1 MGNIFGDIGNWLI
14 NLVYWLPG
22 ILIGFVM
29 HEFAHALAADRLGDP
44 TPRMTGRLTLN
55 PIAHIDPL
63 GFLMLIVAKFGWA
76 KPVMTNPSRYKI
88 KRFGYAIVGL
98 AGPMMNLLLGL
109 LFLFLYMFFATRA
122 VLPMDHF
129 LMYILLYAIQIN
141 VILMVFNLIPIPP
154 LDGYNILKDALLIRV
169 VRPQTLWNFER
180 YGQFILLALV
190 FLGAT
195 SSVIGTVSNFLLNRG
210 IRLFYLIFGQGI

>member
-1 MGNIFGDIGNWLI
+1 MFGDIGAWLI
-14 NLVYWLPG
+14 ELIYWLPG

-63 GFLMLIVAKFGWA
+63 GFLMLIIAKFGWA
-76 KPVMTNPSRYKI
+76 KPVMTNPARYKI
-88 KRFGYAIVGL
+88 KRFGFAIVGL
-98 AGPMMNLLLGL
+98 AGPTMNLLLAVV
-109 LFLFLYMFFATRA
+109 FLFGYMYLATRG
-122 VLPMDHF
+122 VLAEEHF
-129 LMYILLYAIQIN
+129 LMNILGYAIQIN
-141 VILMVFNLIPIPP
+141 IILMVFNLIPIPP
-154 LDGYNILKDALLIRV
+154 LDGYNILKDAVLIRFA
-169 VRPQTLWNFER
+169 RPQTLWNFER

-195 SSVIGTVSNFLLNRG
+195 SRVISTVTIFLLDKG
-210 IRLFYLIFGQGI
+210 VDLFYLIFGMGL